1 MIDVFHMPMLSHNT
15 IKKQKIISSITNIKP
30 ILKLYNWGSKAYT
43 TTNNKN
49 NYTSF
54 KKNPEIALIL
64 LYLHADVKILQL
76 EGKEL
81 AKVSKSI
88 EHTYVFVYL
97 NNIWKEKKKL
107 FCYQFPMI
115 YQSNKNYPK

>member
-1 MIDVFHMPMLSHNT
+1 ME
-15 IKKQKIISSITNIKP
+15 
-30 ILKLYNWGSKAYT
+30 YT
-43 TTNNKN
+43 TSINKN

-64 LYLHADVKILQL
+64 LYLHADVKISQL

-107 FCYQFPMI
+107 FCY
-115 YQSNKNYPK
+115 